1 MEMEKEKEKEKKKNS
16 LVARATYRAG
26 IVAGA
31 ALRAKLFLP
40 KRVMA
45 QDTFPQKLA

>member
-1 MEMEKEKEKEKKKNS
+1 MEMEKEKEKEKKNS